1 MRVLICVKPIY
12 DPRLPLAVNGQQ
24 VMPDGCPAVYSLSPA
39 SSTALEWGLHL
50 QRAGESHVTALSAG
64 GQEAEVILRSSL
76 GIGVDCAVHL
86 VPGENAA
93 LDPWTTAAYV
103 KHEVWSRSIDLV
115 LCGDGA
121 FGPFLA
127 EALDWPQITR
137 VVHLEVSEKGDIRAR
152 RLLER
157 GGREETAGSV
167 PAVITFNPTGCE
179 TTYISQLRL
188 QQASRQPIERTICQ
202 AAPPAFAG
210 LTPVEVSPPK
220 ARPRRM
226 AAPAA
231 GMSAA
236 QRMRFMM
243 GGGQAKGAAGDNR
256 LIEGDAEQAAEKILQ
271 FLKERGFV

>member
-1 MRVLICVKPIY
+1 MAARP
-12 DPRLPLAVNGQQ
+12 
-24 VMPDGCPAVYSLSPA
+24 VYTLSPA

-64 GQEAEVILRSSL
+64 GQEAEIILRSSL
-76 GIGVDCAVHL
+76 GIGADHALHL
-86 VPGENAA
+86 IPAENAA

-115 LCGDGA
+115 LCGDGT

-188 QQASRQPIERTICQ
+188 QQASRQPIERID
-202 AAPPAFAG
+202 
-210 LTPVEVSPPK
+210 LS
-220 ARPRRM
+220 
-226 AAPAA
+226 
-231 GMSAA
+231 
-236 QRMRFMM
+236 
-243 GGGQAKGAAGDNR
+243 GGTACFRWPDTR
-256 LIEGDAEQAAEKILQ
+256 L
-271 FLKERGFV
+271 R

>member
-12 DPRLPLAVNGQQ
+12 DPRLPLVVNGQQ
-24 VMPDGCPAVYSLSPA
+24 VMPEGCPAVYSLSPA
-39 SSTALEWGLHL
+39 SSTALEWGLRL

-64 GQEAEVILRSSL
+64 GEEAEAILRSCL
-76 GIGVDCAVHL
+76 GLGVDHALHL
-86 VPGENAA
+86 VPAENAA
-93 LDPWTTAAYV
+93 LDLWMTAGYV

-127 EALDWPQITR
+127 EALGWPQITR
-137 VVHLEVSEKGDIRAR
+137 VVHLGVSEKGDIRAR

-179 TTYISQLRL
+179 TTYVSQLRL
-188 QQASRQPIERTICQ
+188 QQASGQPIERTVCQ
-202 AAPPAFAG
+202 ALPPAFAG
-210 LTPVEVSPPK
+210 MTPVEVSLPK

-243 GGGQAKGAAGDNR
+243 GGSQAKGAAGDNR
-256 LIEGDAEQAAEKILQ
+256 LVEGDAEQAAEKILQ